1 MSTLQG
7 VNSVDI
13 AVSILNFIAQ
23 NGGIA
28 RAADISKGCEISKSR
43 LHKYLVSL
51 CRTQML
57 YQDTQTSR
65 YGLGR
70 NLTFLANFVE
80 PEGSFI
86 EVINNSLVQ
95 FRDEQNVSTGVAL
108 RSGKVLSLV
117 KYNRS
122 FKNIEID
129 FLPNTPLPTVK
140 SAAGLIY
147 AAFDKQFVC
156 DDYSQDELNKVIN
169 QGYAIRYEPIKGIPG
184 AQSIACPVFSQSGEL
199 IAAAVT
205 MGFIDN
211 TEMERLA
218 NALIKQVKTLTL

>member
-13 AVSILNFIAQ
+13 AVNILNFIAQ

-28 RAADISKGCEISKSR
+28 RAADISKGCGISKSR

-70 NLTFLANFVE
+70 NITFLANFVE
-80 PEGSFI
+80 PEGSFV

-95 FRDEQNVSTGVAL
+95 FRDEHNVSTGVAL
-108 RSGKVLSLV
+108 RSGKSLSLV

-129 FLPNTPLPTVK
+129 FLPNTPLPIAK

-147 AAFDKQFVC
+147 TAFDKQFAS
-156 DDYSQDELNKVIN
+156 DAYSPDEINKVAQ
-169 QGYAIRYEPIKGIPG
+169 QGYAIRYEPTKGILG
-184 AQSIACPVFSQSGEL
+184 AQSIACPVFNQEGEL
-199 IAAAVT
+199 LAAAVT
-205 MGFIDN
+205 MGFI
-211 TEMERLA
+211 EKSQMESLA
-218 NALIKQVKTLTL
+218 SALIKQVKTLSL

>member
-13 AVSILNFIAQ
+13 AVSILNYIAQ

-28 RAADISKGCEISKSR
+28 RAADISKGCDISKSR

-57 YQDTQTSR
+57 YQDIQTSR

-70 NLTFLANFVE
+70 NLAFLANFVE
-80 PEGSFI
+80 SEDSYI
-86 EVINNSLVQ
+86 DTINNGLIQ
-95 FRDEQNVSTGVAL
+95 FRDEQNVSTGIATRL
-108 RSGKVLSLV
+108 GKALSLI

-129 FLPNTPLPTVK
+129 FLPNTPLPVVK
-140 SAAGLIY
+140 SAAGLVY
-147 AAFDKQFVC
+147 SAFDSQFGSNS
-156 DDYSQDELNKVIN
+156 YSQDEINKVIQ
-169 QGYAIRYEPIKGIPG
+169 QGYAIRYQPTEGIPG
-184 AQSIACPVFSQSGEL
+184 AQSIACPVFNSEGQL
-199 IAAAVT
+199 VAAAVT
-205 MGFIDN
+205 MGFIAEN
-211 TEMERLA
+211 EMERLA
-218 NALIKQVKTLTL
+218 TLLIKQVSRLNL